1 MKKIIS
7 LLLGICVFTCLLT
20 GINTVSFAAA
30 QTEDI
35 GKTQLGNT
43 DTYYMYD
50 ADSSTL
56 TVGGTGATPDYKND
70 NVSQPWYL
78 WRGTIQH
85 VIVEEGVTQL
95 GNYFFYNVR
104 AKDFSLPSTLVSIG
118 NYSLSQIN
126 SATQIELPQGLVSI
140 GDHAFYFS
148 VALKNVNIPSSVTK
162 IGMSAFENCTSLE
175 SVNIPASVAEIGSSA
190 FENCSSLENVSFE
203 DLYSSVY
210 INKKAF
216 FKCSS
221 LKDVTLPKRAQML
234 SYSFGFYDDSRGS
247 VYSDFV
253 MNIYRDSPAYTY
265 ATNNIV
271 NYNIIN
277 EMVMKAGQ
285 SIDCT
290 YYTDSFNDEMIFIF
304 TPEISDCYSFFS
316 TGSVDVKCTFDG
328 EVYDDNSLDDL
339 NFTVSSY
346 FEAGNTYYFTV
357 NCVSQ
362 MSTGDFTVS
371 LETEHLYTKTVVEPT
386 LTQGGYTIYTCS
398 HCGYSFETDFTD
410 RTGVLVTG
418 RVLLMES
425 PDGAH
430 PSNIPVQSAVFS
442 VGEQNITMTDE
453 NGEFEFYVEPGDEK
467 LRLYTEFSVDRTF
480 DITADSNMEMNLGDI
495 CLINFD
501 YINDGYINAKDFA
514 SLKKRF
520 GQYPDDE
527 KELYAAFDCNADG
540 VIDTDDF
547 EYLSNFLICDK
558 LDESIYD

>member
-190 FENCSSLENVSFE
+190 FENCSSLEKQC
-203 DLYSSVY
+203 LYQQKGV
-210 INKKAF
+210 F
-216 FKCSS
+216 
-221 LKDVTLPKRAQML
+221 QML
-234 SYSFGFYDDSRGS
+234 
-247 VYSDFV
+247 
-253 MNIYRDSPAYTY
+253 
-265 ATNNIV
+265 
-271 NYNIIN
+271 
-277 EMVMKAGQ
+277 
-285 SIDCT
+285 
-290 YYTDSFNDEMIFIF
+290 
-304 TPEISDCYSFFS
+304 
-316 TGSVDVKCTFDG
+316 
-328 EVYDDNSLDDL
+328 
-339 NFTVSSY
+339 
-346 FEAGNTYYFTV
+346 
-357 NCVSQ
+357 
-362 MSTGDFTVS
+362 
-371 LETEHLYTKTVVEPT
+371 
-386 LTQGGYTIYTCS
+386 
-398 HCGYSFETDFTD
+398 
-410 RTGVLVTG
+410 VT
-418 RVLLMES
+418 
-425 PDGAH
+425 
-430 PSNIPVQSAVFS
+430 
-442 VGEQNITMTDE
+442 
-453 NGEFEFYVEPGDEK
+453 
-467 LRLYTEFSVDRTF
+467 
-480 DITADSNMEMNLGDI
+480 
-495 CLINFD
+495 
-501 YINDGYINAKDFA
+501 
-514 SLKKRF
+514 
-520 GQYPDDE
+520 
-527 KELYAAFDCNADG
+527 
-540 VIDTDDF
+540 
-547 EYLSNFLICDK
+547 
-558 LDESIYD
+558 

>member
-7 LLLGICVFTCLLT
+7 LLLGICVFTCLLA

-148 VALKNVNIPSSVTK
+148 VALKNVNIPSSVTR

-190 FENCSSLENVSFE
+190 FENCSSLENVTFE

-265 ATNNIV
+265 ATSNIV

-277 EMVMKAGQ
+277 EMVIKEGQ

-290 YYTDSFNDEMIFIF
+290 YYTDSFDDEMIFIF

-346 FEAGNTYYFTV
+346 LEAGNTYYFTV

-398 HCGYSFETDFTD
+398 HCGYSFETDFTH

-418 RVLLMES
+418 RVLFMES

-540 VIDTDDF
+540 VIDNDDF

>member
-1 MKKIIS
+1 
-7 LLLGICVFTCLLT
+7 
-20 GINTVSFAAA
+20 
-30 QTEDI
+30 
-35 GKTQLGNT
+35 
-43 DTYYMYD
+43 MYD

-148 VALKNVNIPSSVTK
+148 VALKNVNIPSSVTR

-175 SVNIPASVAEIGSSA
+175 SVNIPSSVAEIGSSA
-190 FENCSSLENVSFE
+190 FENCSSLENVTFE

-277 EMVMKAGQ
+277 EMVIKAGQ

-290 YYTDSFNDEMIFIF
+290 YYTDSFDDEMIFIF

-346 FEAGNTYYFTV
+346 FEVGNTYYFTV

-430 PSNIPVQSAVFS
+430 PSNIPVQSAIFS

-453 NGEFEFYVEPGDEK
+453 NGEFEFYVEPCDEK

-540 VIDTDDF
+540 VIDTADF
-547 EYLSNFLICDK
+547 EYLSNFLTCDK

>member
-1 MKKIIS
+1 M
-7 LLLGICVFTCLLT
+7 
-20 GINTVSFAAA
+20 
-30 QTEDI
+30 
-35 GKTQLGNT
+35 
-43 DTYYMYD
+43 
-50 ADSSTL
+50 
-56 TVGGTGATPDYKND
+56 GGTGATPDYKND

-148 VALKNVNIPSSVTK
+148 VALKNVNIPSSVTR

-190 FENCSSLENVSFE
+190 FENCSSLENVTFE

-253 MNIYRDSPAYTY
+253 MNIYRGSPAYTY

-277 EMVMKAGQ
+277 GMVMKAGQ

-290 YYTDSFNDEMIFIF
+290 
-304 TPEISDCYSFFS
+304 
-316 TGSVDVKCTFDG
+316 
-328 EVYDDNSLDDL
+328 
-339 NFTVSSY
+339 
-346 FEAGNTYYFTV
+346 
-357 NCVSQ
+357 
-362 MSTGDFTVS
+362 
-371 LETEHLYTKTVVEPT
+371 
-386 LTQGGYTIYTCS
+386 
-398 HCGYSFETDFTD
+398 
-410 RTGVLVTG
+410 
-418 RVLLMES
+418 
-425 PDGAH
+425 
-430 PSNIPVQSAVFS
+430 
-442 VGEQNITMTDE
+442 
-453 NGEFEFYVEPGDEK
+453 
-467 LRLYTEFSVDRTF
+467 
-480 DITADSNMEMNLGDI
+480 
-495 CLINFD
+495 
-501 YINDGYINAKDFA
+501 
-514 SLKKRF
+514 
-520 GQYPDDE
+520 
-527 KELYAAFDCNADG
+527 
-540 VIDTDDF
+540 
-547 EYLSNFLICDK
+547 
-558 LDESIYD
+558 